1 LAERPNQFT
10 MQCSVV
16 ERWAVLAAV
25 LALVE
30 AGVSEKD
37 PSISDFNFNIWRG
50 QLLIDGDNK
59 F

>member
-1 LAERPNQFT
+1 